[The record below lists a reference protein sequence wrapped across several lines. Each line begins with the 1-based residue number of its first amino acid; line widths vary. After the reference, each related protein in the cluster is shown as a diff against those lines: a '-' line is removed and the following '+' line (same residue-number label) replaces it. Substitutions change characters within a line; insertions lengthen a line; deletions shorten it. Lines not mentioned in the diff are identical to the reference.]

1 MVSDSGQLV
10 SRLFR
15 LAWWIAAV
23 VPGLLVVVAAVKIL
37 GRAAR

>member
-1 MVSDSGQLV
+1 MASDSGQLV

-23 VPGLLVVVAAVKIL
+23 VPGLLVVVFVVKVL
-37 GRAAR
+37 AAR